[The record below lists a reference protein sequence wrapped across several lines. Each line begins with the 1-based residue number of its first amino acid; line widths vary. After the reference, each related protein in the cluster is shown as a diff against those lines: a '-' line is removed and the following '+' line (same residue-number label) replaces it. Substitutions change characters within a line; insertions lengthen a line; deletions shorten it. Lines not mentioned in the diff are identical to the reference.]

1 MANQATVT
9 YIALL
14 IPFVGMALGGFVI
27 YFITGQA
34 RAEREMLH
42 RERLAAIERGL
53 DVPLFDIK
61 EPQERTSPL
70 RSALV
75 MVALGVGLWVPVL
88 HYGPGAWMWGFLLAL
103 VGLAQLAHW
112 FLGGSRQW
120 SAERRLDEEMRRAYI
135 ERLRSPVRPAVA
147 EASKVD

>member
-1 MANQATVT
+1 MANQPTVT

-14 IPFVGMALGGFVI
+14 IPFVGMALGGFI
-27 YFITGQA
+27 SYFLTAQA
-34 RAEREMLH
+34 KAEREMLH
-42 RERLAAIERGL
+42 RERLAAIEKGL

-61 EPQERTSPL
+61 EPKERTSPL

-75 MVALGVGLWVPVL
+75 MLALGVGLCVPVL
-88 HYGPGAWMWGFLLAL
+88 QYGPGAWMWGFLLAL

-120 SAERRLDEEMRRAYI
+120 SEERRLDEEMRRAYI
-135 ERLRSPVRPAVA
+135 ERLRSFARPAAV
-147 EASKVD
+147 ESPRVD

>member
-14 IPFVGMALGGFVI
+14 IPFVGMALGGFVV
-27 YFITGQA
+27 YFLGAQTK
-34 RAEREMLH
+34 AEREMLH
-42 RERLAAIERGL
+42 RERLAAIEKGL

-61 EPQERTSPL
+61 EPKDRTSPL

-75 MVALGVGLWVPVL
+75 MVALGLGLWLPVL

-103 VGLAQLAHW
+103 IGLAQLAHW

-120 SAERRLDEEMRRAYI
+120 EDERRLDEDMRRAYI
-135 ERLRSPVRPAVA
+135 ERLRSFARPVVA
-147 EASKVD
+147 ETSKVD